1 MKSYI
6 IKACF
11 IAFFSLIIVGVNA
24 QTIQYT
30 MPEETAQH
38 EGTWLQWPHNHTYG
52 PFYRSDLEPGW
63 IEMTRELQSGENVHI
78 IAYNML
84 ERNHIIQVLNNANV
98 PLTNVDF
105 YIHQNNDVWVRD
117 NGPIFVYDSIGDV
130 VILDWGFNGWG
141 NSAPY
146 ALCDVIPQLI
156 SSDIS
161 VPYID
166 LSAMILEGGSIEI
179 DGNGSLMA
187 TKSSIINS
195 NRNPNLLQAQ
205 VEDYLTTYLDV
216 TNFIWLDG
224 VAGLEITDMH
234 IDGFARFLDTTTIVT
249 MDSLSLIYWDV
260 PSSDINTLYNAQN
273 AYGNSFNYIFLPL
286 TVNNVSTTWGQNI
299 GYKGSYVNYYIGNN
313 AVLVPSYND
322 PNDTVAIS
330 ILQLLYPSRN
340 VVGIDVRNLYFG
352 GGMTHCV
359 TQQQPQNQNYVG
371 VIEQNNEE
379 NKLFQNSPN
388 PFNSYSTI
396 SFSLKENSFAKLEI
410 YNSLG
415 QKVSTII
422 NSKLYAGKH
431 TTTLIAKDFE
441 NGIYTYILTVDNKII
456 LRKKMIVN

>member
-1 MKSYI
+1 
-6 IKACF
+6 
-11 IAFFSLIIVGVNA
+11 
-24 QTIQYT
+24 
-30 MPEETAQH
+30 
-38 EGTWLQWPHNHTYG
+38 
-52 PFYRSDLEPGW
+52 
-63 IEMTRELQSGENVHI
+63 
-78 IAYNML
+78 
-84 ERNHIIQVLNNANV
+84 
-98 PLTNVDF
+98 
-105 YIHQNNDVWVRD
+105 
-117 NGPIFVYDSIGDV
+117 
-130 VILDWGFNGWG
+130 
-141 NSAPY
+141 
-146 ALCDVIPQLI
+146 
-156 SSDIS
+156 
-161 VPYID
+161 
-166 LSAMILEGGSIEI
+166 MILEGGSIEI